1 MDVTCRSQALPHYRS
16 LALTHL
22 LAWLIRSGKGYVKI
36 VTGFLYNKKRQHT
49 EFALRQDLAKFER
62 FSVCTQ
68 SLERPPHSRACG
80 LPTCLLDRV
89 R

>member
-1 MDVTCRSQALPHYRS
+1 MSFASSPSFITNPLHS
-16 LALTHL
+16 LIHS

-68 SLERPPHSRACG
+68 SLECPPHSRSCG
-80 LPTCLLDRV
+80 LPMCLLDWLR
-89 R
+89 